1 MSQAVVT
8 LETGLSRQKPPVE
21 TNACCVTSLLYVIGV
36 LESHGRLIGACREV
50 GSQIERECT
59 LVGGHQLVSRFA
71 KSRSPF
77 LPPLLIFFAG
87 IVDVSTSWQRLR
99 AYENEIHFL
108 LGHHN
113 TQMDAYSSLG
123 SSSLTPTSTGT

>member
-1 MSQAVVT
+1 M
-8 LETGLSRQKPPVE
+8 LR
-21 TNACCVTSLLYVIGV
+21 YVAPHAIGV
-36 LESHGRLIGACREV
+36 LESHGSLTGARREV
-50 GSQIERECT
+50 VLHNERNCT

-87 IVDVSTSWQRLR
+87 IVDVYTSWQRLR

-113 TQMDAYSSLG
+113 TQMDA
-123 SSSLTPTSTGT
+123 